1 MAGEHRTTDIGSET
15 ATTPS
20 AASGPPPALDP
31 IAVMRSR
38 PYLVALVLAA
48 VLGIPIS
55 VVAYGFLALVAEIQD
70 YIFVDLPHQ
79 LLGSDVPAWWP
90 VPWSDCRSAY
100 WPDDPLPA
108 RKCWSLARFRVQDR
122 RRPTAKQ

>member
-15 ATTPS
+15 ATALS

-55 VVAYGFLALVAEIQD
+55 VVAYGFLALVAKIRTTSSWICHTSFSEAMCRRGGLCPGS
-70 YIFVDLPHQ
+70 DLPVC
-79 LLGSDVPAWWP
+79 LLV
-90 VPWSDCRSAY
+90 
-100 WPDDPLPA
+100 
-108 RKCWSLARFRVQDR
+108 
-122 RRPTAKQ
+122 